1 MRHTLAAALLAA
13 AALAQPAPREPELPA
28 FHAQSN
34 LVILPFQIS
43 RNKHFATDL
52 TAADVVLLE
61 DGVPRKF
68 SVFEGPQEHTPVE
81 LLLLFDATTWPMGG
95 RWSLPGW
102 NLQALYG
109 FTARWTESN
118 ASALVASGVQEVR
131 ASVYHF
137 DGVRLERLCQ
147 PTTDP
152 ERLVGAF
159 RHLLDPI
166 RSLDL
171 TPSQRMQIAIAMDA
185 ASEGINRNALEARFR
200 TTDRTPPTGTP
211 IPLDL
216 PPGSSILPANGWP
229 GTGNRGWPL
238 EAAIGII
245 KDATAESGK
254 ALRVLVEFSE
264 GTGGTT
270 TSTEDVADNAL
281 SLGVSVYPV
290 VLNYRAERR
299 RSAQPD
305 ALGGRGDEAPGQA
318 TERGR
323 GIAPNNSMEDFARL
337 GSLTGGRSF
346 MPTEL
351 TVGEVAQILDGVRN
365 EVLDRARSQYTVGFT
380 PESAAGQAREHKL
393 EVRLAAK
400 SAGKVSGGKRKVIY

>member
-1 MRHTLAAALLAA
+1 MLAAALLAA
-13 AALAQPAPREPELPA
+13 ATLAQQAPGEPELLA

-34 LVILPFQIS
+34 LVILPFQVS

-52 TAADVVLLE
+52 SAGDVVLLE

-81 LLLLFDATTWPMGG
+81 LLLLFDTTTWPMGG
-95 RWSLPGW
+95 RW

-109 FTARWTESN
+109 FTARWTDSN
-118 ASALVASGVQEVR
+118 ASAFVASGVQAVR

-137 DGVRLERLCQ
+137 DGVRLARLCQ

-152 ERLVGAF
+152 SRLADAL

-171 TPSQRMQIAIAMDA
+171 TPDQRTQISIAMEA
-185 ASEGINRNALEARFR
+185 ASDGMDRKALEARFR
-200 TTDRTPPTGTP
+200 TTDRTPPSGTP

-216 PPGSSILPANGWP
+216 PPGGSILPARAWP
-229 GTGNRGWPL
+229 GTGSRGWPF
-238 EAAIGII
+238 EAAIGTL
-245 KDATAESGK
+245 KDAAAESGK
-254 ALRVLVEFSE
+254 ALRVLVEFSQ
-264 GTGGTT
+264 GVGGTT
-270 TSTEDVADNAL
+270 TSAADVADHAL

-290 VLNYRAERR
+290 VLNYRFWF
-299 RSAQPD
+299 
-305 ALGGRGDEAPGQA
+305 GGRGSQPGDDAPEQA
-318 TERGR
+318 FGR
-323 GIAPNNSMEDFARL
+323 GGGGAGPRYNSPADNFARL

-346 MPTEL
+346 TPADLNADEF
-351 TVGEVAQILDGVRN
+351 AQILDAVRK
-365 EVLDRARSQYTVGFT
+365 EALDRAGSQYTVGFT
-380 PESAAGQAREHKL
+380 PQSSAGQAREHKL

-400 SAGKVSGGKRKVIY
+400 SSGKVSGGKRKVIY